1 MTTSNTVCPNCDEC
15 GSELLDVVCGEEE
28 IYCPICDVG
37 DDVELDGSG
46 DIKHCED
53 CITPLATWYPF
64 SSCPSCLS
72 PKENTTKH

>member
-15 GSELLDVVCGEEE
+15 GSELLDVSDGQENE

-37 DDVELDGSG
+37 DDADADGSG
-46 DIKHCED
+46 DINQCE
-53 CITPLATWYPF
+53 CGCLLSTWYPF